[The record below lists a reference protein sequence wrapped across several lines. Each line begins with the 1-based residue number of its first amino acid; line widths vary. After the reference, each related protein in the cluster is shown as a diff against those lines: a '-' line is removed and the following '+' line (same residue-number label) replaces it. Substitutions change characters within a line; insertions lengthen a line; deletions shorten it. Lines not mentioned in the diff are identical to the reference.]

1 MPLITLAIE
10 QFVQWRY
17 GFTAALGVTLLSIG
31 LKTEN
36 GTCAGIGGVLLI
48 APVLQTGS

>member
-36 GTCAGIGGVLLI
+36 ATCTCIGGGLLI
-48 APVLQTGS
+48 APALQPGS